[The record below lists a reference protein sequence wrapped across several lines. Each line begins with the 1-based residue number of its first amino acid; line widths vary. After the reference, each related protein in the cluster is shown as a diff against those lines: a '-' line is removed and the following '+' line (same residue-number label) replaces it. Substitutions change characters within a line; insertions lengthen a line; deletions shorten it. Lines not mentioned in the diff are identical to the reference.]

1 MVWCLS
7 IILVISMAVIII
19 CQAVIIHRN
28 SVDADYTEWLLQGQ
42 KEYCVFLNDV
52 LEVNNV
58 EGEPFEI
65 YLSSYLYPNLELEN
79 EYQEYYLKLG
89 LE

>member
-19 CQAVIIHRN
+19 CQAVVIHRN
-28 SVDADYTEWLLQGQ
+28 SVDADYTDWQLNGYQ
-42 KEYCVFLNDV
+42 EYCAFLNDV